1 MAEKFGW
8 INATIVLGKVT
19 GQEFQ
24 AKYNELSGR
33 ENTEMLASNVIPLTD
48 ANGCTLYR
56 GEGTEEPL
64 FYGVLFYK
72 FYRKD
77 ERSVDKST
85 GLAVEMTEKEGQ
97 QMDPA
102 VQSGQT
108 ESAPIK
114 MGL

>member
-24 AKYNELSGR
+24 EKYNTLSC
-33 ENTEMLASNVIPLTD
+33 EKNTEILASKLISLTD

-102 VQSGQT
+102 VQSGQ
-108 ESAPIK
+108 EKPAPIK